1 LTIDLADYDPP
12 EALDDLEDPRSIAR
26 GTADIVAGNYKG
38 EEWYVKKTVETAE
51 IEANKAAHI
60 VSQYSDV
67 EAPPAYELENGD
79 LAVKSIGNTRDPFYK
94 DDRLPDINPNNV
106 VESLFE
112 AGAHKAITGDCDV
125 EGNIVFSD
133 RKQGFTAFDYDGA
146 GQALDRSIPTAS
158 KFVSKAS
165 NALGLKTDRKSAEG
179 ALEKMC
185 GRIADGADIQAI
197 SEALSGRGEPC
208 NQIVRNLYEA
218 ADGY

>member
-1 LTIDLADYDPP
+1 VAIDQADYDPP
-12 EALDDLEDPRSIAR
+12 EALEDLENPRRVAR

-51 IEANKAAHI
+51 IEANEAAHV

-67 EAPPAYELENGD
+67 EAPPATELEDGN

-94 DDRLPDINPNNV
+94 DDPLPDINPGNV
-106 VESLFE
+106 IDTLFE
-112 AGAHKAITGDCDV
+112 AGAYKAITGDCDV

-146 GQALDRSIPTAS
+146 GRPLDRSIPTAS

-165 NALGLKTDRKSAEG
+165 NALGLKTDRKSVEE
-179 ALEKMC
+179 ALGKMC
-185 GRIADGADIQAI
+185 SRITDGADIQAI
-197 SEALSGRGEPC
+197 ERALSGRGEPC
-208 NQIVRNLYEA
+208 NQIVRNLHEA
-218 ADGY
+218 VDDY